1 MFIRNLD
8 YLSPSITLY
17 HEGSLSHSSIVS
29 GILSIMSFILIIAVA
44 IYFSL
49 DLIQRRNPSAFY
61 YNRYIEDSGIFPMN
75 SSSLFHFIS
84 LSLAENGLVDNG
96 VDFNSFRVFG
106 IETYFTSYLNETNLN
121 HFNHWLYGLCKNG
134 IVREKDMLALLSY
147 FEKSACIKKYFDV
160 DKQKYF
166 DIGEPEFRWP
176 VMAHGTYNNK
186 SQFYSIILERCKEET
201 INLILGGENNHC
213 TTVQQL
219 KEIIGLS
226 SIAHMFYV
234 DYYVDVLNYKNP
246 NTKFL
251 NRVENVIN
259 FENYIM
265 NNLNFDPILLKTH
278 NGLVLDNIEEEEAYL
293 YERNDVLTY
302 QNNGNEIYTVYC
314 FFLSNNQKYYEIS
327 YKRIQDI
334 ISNIGGIN
342 QAITIMA
349 IIINKLY
356 NNYIVLCDSENLLF
370 STVDLEKYI
379 YKKDSNKFRASKNKK
394 NKIFNTISE
403 KGKISNEKQNMKN
416 NKIINKTDSNISKSK
431 NITFNNNDKDI
442 NNIDSNENEKSKRK
456 LNELDNNS
464 NLKVKENIT
473 FKSKKKKFFLN
484 YIFFK
489 LTLEKKNSYFKM
501 YENLRKRLLSEH
513 HLIRNHLNIYT
524 LLKVTK
530 SKRLSRKHSYHFN
543 DLFQL
548 I

>member
-106 IETYFTSYLNETNLN
+106 IETYFTSYLNDTNIN

-134 IVREKDMLALLSY
+134 VDGEKDMLASHSY

-394 NKIFNTISE
+394 NKIFKTISE
-403 KGKISNEKQNMKN
+403 KGKIVMKN
-416 NKIINKTDSNISKSK
+416 KI
-431 NITFNNNDKDI
+431 
-442 NNIDSNENEKSKRK
+442 
-456 LNELDNNS
+456 
-464 NLKVKENIT
+464 
-473 FKSKKKKFFLN
+473 
-484 YIFFK
+484 
-489 LTLEKKNSYFKM
+489 
-501 YENLRKRLLSEH
+501 
-513 HLIRNHLNIYT
+513 
-524 LLKVTK
+524 
-530 SKRLSRKHSYHFN
+530 
-543 DLFQL
+543 
-548 I
+548 

>member
-8 YLSPSITLY
+8 YLSPPITLY

-29 GILSIMSFILIIAVA
+29 GILSFISFLLIIAIAV
-44 IYFSL
+44 YFSL
-49 DLIQRRNPSAFY
+49 DLILRRNPAAFY

-75 SSSLFHFIS
+75 SSSIFHFIS
-84 LSLAENGLVDNG
+84 LSLAKNGFVDNG

-106 IETYFTSYLNETNLN
+106 METYITSYLNDTNIN
-121 HFNHWLYGLCKNG
+121 HFNHWLYGPCKNDVDG
-134 IVREKDMLALLSY
+134 EKDMLSSHSY
-147 FEKSACIKKYFDV
+147 FEKSACIKKYFDM

-176 VMAHGTYNNK
+176 VMAHGTYNAK
-186 SQFYSIILERCKEET
+186 SKFYSIVLERCKEET

-213 TTVQQL
+213 TNDEQF
-219 KEIIGLS
+219 KEIMGLT

-251 NRVENVIN
+251 NRVENAIN
-259 FENYIM
+259 FENYPM
-265 NNLNFDPILLKTH
+265 NNLNFNPVLLKTH
-278 NGLVLDNIEEEEAYL
+278 NGLVLDHIEEKEAYI

-302 QNNGNEIYTVYC
+302 QSNGIEIYTIYC
-314 FFLSNNQKYYEIS
+314 FFLSNNQKYYERT
-327 YKRIQDI
+327 YKRIQDV

-342 QAITIMA
+342 QAITIIA

-356 NNYIVLCDSENLLF
+356 NNYIILCDTENLLF

-379 YKKDSNKFRASKNKK
+379 YKKDSNKLRASKVKK
-394 NKIFNTISE
+394 NKINKKISE
-403 KGKISNEKQNMKN
+403 EGKISKEKQNVKN
-416 NKIINKTDSNISKSK
+416 NKIINKTDSIILKSK
-431 NITFNNNDKDI
+431 NVTFNNNNDE
-442 NNIDSNENEKSKRK
+442 IDKSKGM

-464 NLKVKENIT
+464 KIKVNEIIT
-473 FKSKKKKFFLN
+473 IKSKKKKFFLN

-501 YENLRKRLLSEH
+501 YENLRMRLLSEQ

-530 SKRLSRKHSYHFN
+530 NKRLARKHSYHFN

>member
-1 MFIRNLD
+1 
-8 YLSPSITLY
+8 
-17 HEGSLSHSSIVS
+17 
-29 GILSIMSFILIIAVA
+29 
-44 IYFSL
+44 
-49 DLIQRRNPSAFY
+49 
-61 YNRYIEDSGIFPMN
+61 
-75 SSSLFHFIS
+75 
-84 LSLAENGLVDNG
+84 
-96 VDFNSFRVFG
+96 
-106 IETYFTSYLNETNLN
+106 
-121 HFNHWLYGLCKNG
+121 
-134 IVREKDMLALLSY
+134 
-147 FEKSACIKKYFDV
+147 
-160 DKQKYF
+160 
-166 DIGEPEFRWP
+166 
-176 VMAHGTYNNK
+176 MAHGTYNNK
-186 SQFYSIILERCKEET
+186 SQFYSIILGRCKEET

-213 TTVQQL
+213 TTGQQL

-302 QNNGNEIYTVYC
+302 QNNGNEIYTVYY
-314 FFLSNNQKYYEIS
+314 FFLSNNQKYYERS

-342 QAITIMA
+342 QAITIIA

-356 NNYIVLCDSENLLF
+356 NNYIVLCDTENLLF

-431 NITFNNNDKDI
+431 NITFNNNDNDI
-442 NNIDSNENEKSKRK
+442 NNIDSNENDKSKRK

-489 LTLEKKNSYFKM
+489 LTLEIKNGYFKM
-501 YENLRKRLLSEH
+501 YENLRMRLLSEH
-513 HLIRNHLNIYT
+513 HFIRNHLNIYT

>member
-8 YLSPSITLY
+8 YISPPITLY

-44 IYFSL
+44 VYFSL

-75 SSSLFHFIS
+75 SSSVFHFIS
-84 LSLAENGLVDNG
+84 LSLAENGFVDNG

-106 IETYFTSYLNETNLN
+106 IETYFTSYLNDTNIN

-134 IVREKDMLALLSY
+134 VDGEKDMLASHSY

-166 DIGEPEFRWP
+166 DIGELEFRWP
-176 VMAHGTYNNK
+176 AMAHGTYNNK
-186 SQFYSIILERCKEET
+186 SQYYAIILERCKEET

-213 TTVQQL
+213 TTDEQL

-259 FENYIM
+259 FENYPM
-265 NNLNFDPILLKTH
+265 NNLNFDPVLIKTH
-278 NGLVLDNIEEEEAYL
+278 NGLVLDHIEEEEAYL

-302 QNNGNEIYTVYC
+302 QNRNDIDIYTVYC
-314 FFLSNNQKYYEIS
+314 FWLNNNLKYYERT
-327 YKRIQDI
+327 YKRIQDV

-342 QAITIMA
+342 QAITIIA

-356 NNYIVLCDSENLLF
+356 NNYIILCDTENLLF
-370 STVDLEKYI
+370 STLDMEKNI
-379 YKKDSNKFRASKNKK
+379 HKKDSNKLRASKDNK
-394 NKIFNTISE
+394 NKIFKKISE
-403 KGKISNEKQNMKN
+403 KGKISNKKKN
-416 NKIINKTDSNISKSK
+416 VKDNKIINKTDSNITKSR
-431 NITFNNNDKDI
+431 NITFNNDNDEFD
-442 NNIDSNENEKSKRK
+442 KSKRK

-464 NLKVKENIT
+464 KIKVNEIIT
-473 FKSKKKKFFLN
+473 FKSKKRKYFLN

-489 LTLEKKNSYFKM
+489 LTFGKKNSYFKM
-501 YENLRKRLLSEH
+501 YENLRMRLLSEQ
-513 HLIRNHLNIYT
+513 HLIRNHINIYT

-530 SKRLSRKHSYHFN
+530 SKRLSRKYSYHFN